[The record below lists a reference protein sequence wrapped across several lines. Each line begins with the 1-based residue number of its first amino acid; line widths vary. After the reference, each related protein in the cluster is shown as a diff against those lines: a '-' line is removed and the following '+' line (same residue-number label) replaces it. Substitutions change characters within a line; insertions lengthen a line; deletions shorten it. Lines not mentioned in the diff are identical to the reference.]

1 MIALLLAEQIGV
13 LFLMMAGGF
22 VLVKTGLVKSEE
34 SRTLSMVSIY
44 LILPCVT
51 IHAFQVEYSDEIRNG
66 FLLGIFAAVAIH
78 LILFLLSWIFGRLLH
93 LEAVEKAS
101 LIYSNAGNLI
111 LPLVTAVLGPEW
123 EIYATSFLC
132 VQMIL
137 IWTHGQS
144 LMRGQAGINWKKI
157 LLNLN
162 LIAIAVGLILFFAR
176 IRLPELLGDA
186 VGSMASTIGPV
197 SMVMIGMLLGSV
209 KWKSVFSGQRIYLIV
224 ALKMLVFSRGGARV
238 PEAAGVCRAGC
249 GRTDDPA
256 DQSAGGDHAVG
267 LDDHADGAA
276 LQPQCCL
283 CQRNQR
289 IYHGGVHRYHAPHG
303 APVHP
308 VSLNS
313 LGDLGTAKAFRRII
327 RRIVRLHCLLTAGAC
342 RLSLSQERSGYHAAA
357 YHCSGIQAGMGAGVC
372 KRGTKDSGNPW
383 RQLRRDLP
391 YREHVRT
398 LDRVLADHR
407 HHAGGKKSLS
417 GGRQGRGI

>member
-224 ALKMLVFSRGGARV
+224 ALKMLVF
-238 PEAAGVCRAGC
+238 P
-249 GRTDDPA
+249 T
-256 DQSAGGDHAVG
+256 
-267 LDDHADGAA
+267 AA
-276 LQPQCCL
+276 LVFL
-283 CQRNQR
+283 KLLAS
-289 IYHGGVHRYHAPHG
+289 V
-303 APVHP
+303 APVADAQT
-308 VSLNS
+308 VLLISLLAVITPSASAITQMAQLYN
-313 LGDLGTAKAFRRII
+313 RN
-327 RRIVRLHCLLTAGAC
+327 
-342 RLSLSQERSGYHAAA
+342 AA
-357 YHCSGIQAGMGAGVC
+357 YASAINVFTTVVC
-372 KRGTKDSGNPW
+372 IVTMP
-383 RQLRRDLP
+383 LMVLL
-391 YREHVRT
+391 YT
-398 LDRVLADHR
+398 L
-407 HHAGGKKSLS
+407 
-417 GGRQGRGI
+417 